1 MPTGKYKK
9 KNKEAN
15 DISNRG
21 AVHNVLVSMANDN
34 DKNERDVPWSL
45 LIAVVVLC
53 LVLVIALPVMGLM
66 YMDMN
71 NATNAA
77 IVEIDRMR
85 RIRNLML
92 RELEE
97 KNANSEPTQ
106 TTPAEEPL
114 R

>member
-1 MPTGKYKK
+1 M
-9 KNKEAN
+9 
-15 DISNRG
+15 
-21 AVHNVLVSMANDN
+21 
-34 DKNERDVPWSL
+34 
-45 LIAVVVLC
+45 
-53 LVLVIALPVMGLM
+53 IALPVMGIM

-97 KNANSEPTQ
+97 KNANSEPAQ
-106 TTPAEEPL
+106 TAPTEEPL